1 MPFAPATREKAKLKM
16 AISGIE
22 KSGKTYTAIKMM
34 RALVGPQGRIAVIDT
49 EHGSASKYVGE
60 EEGFQFDA
68 QEPTSFHPD
77 ILSKMIDEAVTDGYD
92 GLIIDSLSHEW
103 MGSGGCLETVD
114 VVSKSGK
121 TGGNS
126 YFAWGEVTPA
136 HNNFLAKIVR
146 SPIHVIAT
154 MRMKTEY
161 ALETYSD
168 QNGNKKNRPVKVGM
182 GFVQRDGVGYEFDI
196 LMDMRE
202 GIGYIDHTSRCT
214 AVQHLTVQHP
224 GKELAETIKT
234 WLEKGKEP
242 ALERLNEGGSLV
254 TPATGAPQKEEK
266 MARTPGAP
274 KPATGEAPPRPSVP
288 TVQQAQAAAA
298 KAPTPAPK
306 PSPSASAGGTAAG
319 VRVAQD
325 ALASV
330 TTSQAPPAD
339 DPNRKPAGM
348 EGLKA
353 VLAAGQAKGW
363 DRPQMN
369 DWILAQWPDLKGKD
383 MLATFTVAQAT
394 VAKAHF
400 DINTPPQLVPSA

>member
-1 MPFAPATREKAKLKM
+1 MGFQPATREKAKLKM

-22 KSGKTYTAIKMM
+22 KSGKTYTALKMM

-60 EEGFQFDA
+60 EEGFSFDV

-77 ILSKMIDEAVTDGYD
+77 ILSRMIDEAVEAGYD

-146 SPIHVIAT
+146 SPIHLIAT

-161 ALETYSD
+161 ALESYSD
-168 QNGNKKNRPVKVGM
+168 RDGNKKTRPVKVGM

-202 GIGYIDHTSRCT
+202 GMGYIDHTTRCT
-214 AVQHLTVQHP
+214 AVQHLAIQHP
-224 GKELAETIKT
+224 GKELAETIKV
-234 WLEKGKEP
+234 WLEKGKD
-242 ALERLNEGGSLV
+242 AAIERLNEGGSMV
-254 TPATGAPQKEEK
+254 TAPSGAPQKDEK
-266 MARTPGAP
+266 IARAPGAP

-288 TVQQAQAAAA
+288 SVQQAQAAAA
-298 KAPTPAPK
+298 KAPTPPPPQK
-306 PSPSASAGGTAAG
+306 PSTPATPST
-319 VRVAQD
+319 
-325 ALASV
+325 
-330 TTSQAPPAD
+330 PAEAEAN
-339 DPNRKPAGM
+339 PFNQPAGLDGIKM
-348 EGLKA
+348 
-353 VLAAGQAKGW
+353 VLAAGERKGWNRVQMTKWMLQEWPALEGQDMMAAFTLAQAK
-363 DRPQMN
+363 
-369 DWILAQWPDLKGKD
+369 A
-383 MLATFTVAQAT
+383 AQA
-394 VAKAHF
+394 HF
-400 DINTPPQLVPSA
+400 EVNMPPQPVPA